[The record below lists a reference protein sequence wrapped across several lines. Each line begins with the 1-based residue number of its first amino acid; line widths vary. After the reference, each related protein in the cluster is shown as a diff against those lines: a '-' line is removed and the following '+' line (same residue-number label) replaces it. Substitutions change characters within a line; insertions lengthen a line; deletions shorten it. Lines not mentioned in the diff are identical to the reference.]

1 MRSIGLLFL
10 LLSFSTIKGSSNDS
24 TKVIELTGYMEAYY
38 AYDFGQPEK
47 NLRPSFFYSYNVHD
61 ALNLNI
67 GYVKASLN
75 KTKFRSNLA
84 LMGGTYSTYNL
95 ATEKGFLKNLLE
107 ANIGFKISKKHK
119 LWLDAGVLPSH
130 IGFESA
136 IGKDCWNLTRSI
148 LADNSPYFE
157 TGLRLGFTSKNDS
170 FNFNFLVLNGWQK
183 IGFNNGIPSL
193 AFGTQINYKKNDR
206 TTYNWSTFLGH
217 TGTDSSKRLRCFNN
231 FYTQYQLNDKLG
243 FIVGL
248 DYGIQQKKD
257 SLNKI
262 NGLQSWYAP
271 IIIAQLKLHK
281 KLKMATR
288 FEYYSDKNMVLIST
302 PSNKAFQ
309 TFGTSLNLDFQ
320 ISESTLLR
328 LEARTL
334 YSKEAV
340 FLNRLKPTNYN
351 TFITTSLSV
360 AF

>member
-24 TKVIELTGYMEAYY
+24 TKAIELTGYMEAYY
-38 AYDFGQPEK
+38 SYDFGRPEK
-47 NLRPSFFYSYNVHD
+47 NLRPAFFYSYNVHD

-75 KTKFRSNLA
+75 KTKFRSNIA

-95 ATEKGFLKNLLE
+95 ANEKGFLKNILE

-119 LWLDAGVLPSH
+119 LWIDAGILPSH

-157 TGLRLGFTSKNDS
+157 SGLRLGYTSKNDS
-170 FNFNFLVLNGWQK
+170 FSFNFLALNGWQK
-183 IGFNNGIPSL
+183 IGYNSSIPSI
-193 AFGTQINYKKNDR
+193 AFGTQINYKKNVR

-217 TGTDSSKRLRCFNN
+217 TGTESLKQLRCFNN
-231 FYTQYQLNDKLG
+231 FYTQYQLNEKIG

-248 DYGIQQKKD
+248 DFGIQQKKD
-257 SLNKI
+257 SLNKN
-262 NGLQSWYAP
+262 NGLQTWYAP

-281 KLKMATR
+281 KLKLATR
-288 FEYYSDKNMVLIST
+288 FEYYSDKNAVMIAT
-302 PSNKAFQ
+302 NGNKAFQ

-320 ISESTLLR
+320 ISQSTLWR

-334 YSKEAV
+334 YSQEAV
-340 FLNRLKPTNYN
+340 FLNRLKPSNSNY
-351 TFITTSLSV
+351 FMTTSLSV

>member
-10 LLSFSTIKGSSNDS
+10 LLSFSTIRGSSNDS
-24 TKVIELTGYMEAYY
+24 TKTIELTGYMEAYY

-47 NLRPSFFYSYNVHD
+47 HLRSNFFYSYNVHD
-61 ALNLNI
+61 ELNLNI

-95 ATEKGFLKNLLE
+95 ANEKGFLKNILE
-107 ANIGFKISKKHK
+107 ANIGFSISKKHK

-157 TGLRLGFTSKNDS
+157 SGLKLGYTSKNDS
-170 FNFNFLVLNGWQK
+170 LNFNFLVLNGWQK
-183 IGFNNGIPSL
+183 IGFNYSIPSL
-193 AFGTQINYKKNDR
+193 AIGTQNNYKKNDR
-206 TTYNWSTFLGH
+206 TTINWSTFIGH
-217 TGTDSSKRLRCFNN
+217 TGTDSLKRLRCFNN
-231 FYTQYQLNDKLG
+231 FYTQYQLNKKLG
-243 FIVGL
+243 FIFGL

-257 SLNKI
+257 SLNKMI
-262 NGLQSWYAP
+262 GFQTWYSP
-271 IIIAQLKLHK
+271 IIIVQLKVHK
-281 KLKMATR
+281 KLKMAAR
-288 FEYYSDKNMVLIST
+288 FEYYSDKTSVIITT

-309 TFGTSLNLDFQ
+309 TLGTSINLDCQ
-320 ISESTLLR
+320 ISESTLWR

-351 TFITTSLSV
+351 NFITTSLSV
-360 AF
+360 SF